1 MNAHGNC
8 LKNYEIFCYSTF
20 YMNKENNIR
29 EKKKF
34 LIYFVKKNIIR
45 TFEKS
50 IPFMKTL
57 MNISNRNNIR
67 ILIIMMIIKL
77 KKFK

>member
-34 LIYFVKKNIIR
+34 LIYFVKVSLKKLKHNKLKKILKNCLY
-45 TFEKS
+45 K
-50 IPFMKTL
+50 M
-57 MNISNRNNIR
+57 NNIR
-67 ILIIMMIIKL
+67 NFIFSRKI
-77 KKFK
+77 

>member
-34 LIYFVKKNIIR
+34 LIYFVKV